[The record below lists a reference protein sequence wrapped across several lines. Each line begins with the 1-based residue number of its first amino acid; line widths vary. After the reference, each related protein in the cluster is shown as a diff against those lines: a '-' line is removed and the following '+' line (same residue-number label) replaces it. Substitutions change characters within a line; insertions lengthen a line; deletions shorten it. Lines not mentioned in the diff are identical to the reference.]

1 MSPFTK
7 KDEQVPQPDYDL
19 MWAAIE
25 KEAYKRQQSPN
36 AFPMTRPQRAK
47 LVPISLVFSCV
58 LLIGIPAFAGVAI
71 NWDKIGGRSVTNAL
85 NNGVGQ
91 QYDLKASSSGVT
103 MHLNG
108 VVTDGEKMKML
119 VSLDTPDDLTSY
131 IGFATEN
138 NTLTS
143 QSSDKIKVTDSLF
156 YDPDSKKLIGIY
168 DAPDTLQD
176 DTRGYRFEAQ
186 NLVLYAERKLPL
198 QAQPQS
204 GDTIQTG
211 AAQYPTIQVE
221 SIRHTSS
228 QTIIRYKVAAEP
240 SDLGQG
246 NPQLVVVMDGQEK
259 NAIPTHMPSTGSDVY
274 IEQVFD
280 LSEAEWKRAD
290 LRFTFTEEA
299 RRIAGTWTFDF
310 EADGKKASEA
320 MYTRK
325 LQNSPEFLAKTGLTL
340 KELKVTPLNIQI
352 HVEQEDSLRNGIV
365 HYNTAQLVIGDRTI
379 IGGLTLKGTSGSYQ
393 HVIEFES
400 PEWYKDWS
408 DVPMRLILKEAVIE
422 KRDTSKNWVT
432 LNTPTAD
439 KQSTKI
445 DVDGIEIQ
453 FAYYT
458 DGEELIVESSSHSPS
473 FKRVSQTTLRIQG
486 TEVVPEIL
494 PRGMVPAEIFIDHYK
509 NVPLD
514 EKIELNPGIYR
525 YSDPSRDIELD
536 L

>member
-25 KEAYKRQQSPN
+25 KEAYKRQQNSN
-36 AFPMTRPQRAK
+36 TYPMTRPQRAK
-47 LVPISLVFSCV
+47 LVPISLVFSCA
-58 LLIGIPAFAGVAI
+58 LLIAIPAFAGVAI

-85 NNGVGQ
+85 NNGIGQ

-143 QSSDKIKVTDSLF
+143 QSSDKIKVNDSWD

-168 DAPDTLQD
+168 EAPDTLQD
-176 DTRGYRFEAQ
+176 DKRDYRFEVQ
-186 NLVLYAERKLPL
+186 NLVFYGDRDIPL
-198 QAQPQS
+198 QARPQS
-204 GDTIQTG
+204 GDTIHTG

-221 SIRHTSS
+221 SIRHTTS
-228 QTIIRYKVAAEP
+228 QTIFRYKVAAEP

-299 RRIAGTWTFDF
+299 RRITGTWSFDF

-325 LQNSPEFLAKTGLTL
+325 LQNSPEFLAKTGITL
-340 KELKVTPLNIQI
+340 KELVVTPLEIQI
-352 HVEQEDSLRNGIV
+352 HIDQEDSLKKGNVRYKTFQLIV
-365 HYNTAQLVIGDRTI
+365 GDRTVM
-379 IGGLTLKGTSGSYQ
+379 GSMLWGPSGSDQ

-408 DVPMRLILKEAVIE
+408 DVPMRLILKDAVIE

-432 LNTPTAD
+432 LNTPTPD
-439 KQSTKI
+439 KQFTKI

-486 TEVVPEIL
+486 IEVVPEIL

-525 YSDPSRDIELD
+525 YSDPSRDTELD

>member
-25 KEAYKRQQSPN
+25 KEAHKRQQNPN
-36 AFPMTRPQRAK
+36 TYIATRPQRAK
-47 LVPISLVFSCV
+47 LVPISLVFCCA
-58 LLIGIPAFAGVAI
+58 LLIAIPAFAGVAI

-85 NNGVGQ
+85 NNGIGQ

-108 VVTDGEKMKML
+108 VVTDGDKMKML

-131 IGFATEN
+131 TGFSTEN

-143 QSSDKIKVTDSLF
+143 QSSDKTKVNDSLY

-168 DAPDTLQD
+168 EAPDTLQD
-176 DTRGYRFEAQ
+176 DTRDYRFEAQ
-186 NLVLYAERKLPL
+186 NLVFYAEREIPL
-198 QAQPQS
+198 QARPQS
-204 GDTIQTG
+204 GDTIDTG

-221 SIRHTSS
+221 SIRHTTS
-228 QTIIRYKVAAEP
+228 QTIFRYKVASKP

-274 IEQVFD
+274 IEQVFE
-280 LSEAEWKRAD
+280 LSESEWKRSD
-290 LRFTFTEEA
+290 VRFTFIEEA

-310 EADGKKASEA
+310 EANGKKASEA
-320 MYTRK
+320 MYTKK
-325 LQNSPEFLAKTGLTL
+325 LQTSPEFLAKTGLTL
-340 KELKVTPLNIQI
+340 KALVVTPLNIQI
-352 HVEQEDSLRNGIV
+352 QIDQEDSLRKGIV
-365 HYNTAQLVIGDRTI
+365 HYNTAQLVIGDRTVT
-379 IGGLTLKGTSGSYQ
+379 GSMVRGASGSDQ
-393 HVIEFES
+393 LRLEFES

-408 DVPMRLILKEAVIE
+408 NVPMQLILKDAVME

-432 LNTPTAD
+432 LNTPTTE
-439 KQSTKI
+439 KQFTNI

-494 PRGMVPAEIFIDHYK
+494 PRGMVPTEIFIDHYK

>member
-25 KEAYKRQQSPN
+25 KEAYKRQQNPN
-36 AFPMTRPQRAK
+36 TYIATRPQRAK
-47 LVPISLVFSCV
+47 LVPISLVFCCA
-58 LLIGIPAFAGVAI
+58 LLIAIPAFAGVAI

-85 NNGVGQ
+85 NNGIGQ
-91 QYDLKASSSGVT
+91 QYDLESSSSGVT

-108 VVTDGEKMKML
+108 VVTDGDKMKML

-131 IGFATEN
+131 IGFSTEN

-143 QSSDKIKVTDSLF
+143 QSSDKTKVNDSLY

-168 DAPDTLQD
+168 EAPDTLQD
-176 DTRGYRFEAQ
+176 DTRDYRFEAQ
-186 NLVLYAERKLPL
+186 NLVFYGDRDIPL
-198 QAQPQS
+198 QARPQS
-204 GDTIQTG
+204 GDTIHTG

-240 SDLGQG
+240 SDSGRG
-246 NPQLVVVMDGQEK
+246 APQLVVGMDGQEK
-259 NAIPTHMPSTGSDVY
+259 NAIPTYMPNTGSDVY
-274 IEQVFD
+274 IEQVFE
-280 LSEAEWKRAD
+280 LSESEWKRAD

-299 RRIAGTWTFDF
+299 RRITGTWSFDF

-325 LQNSPEFLAKTGLTL
+325 LQNSPEFLAKTGITL
-340 KELKVTPLNIQI
+340 KKLVVTPLEIQI
-352 HVEQEDSLRNGIV
+352 HIDQEDSLKKGNVRYKTFQLIV
-365 HYNTAQLVIGDRTI
+365 GDRTVT
-379 IGGLTLKGTSGSYQ
+379 GSMLWGPSGSDQ

-408 DVPMRLILKEAVIE
+408 DVPMRLILKDAVIE

-432 LNTPTAD
+432 LNTPMPD
-439 KQSTKI
+439 KQFTKI

-458 DGEELIVESSSHSPS
+458 DGEELIVESSSLSPS

-494 PRGMVPAEIFIDHYK
+494 PRGMVPADVFIDHYK
-509 NVPLD
+509 NVPLG
-514 EKIELNPGIYR
+514 KSIELNPGIYK
-525 YSDPSRDIELD
+525 YSDPSRDTELD

>member
-25 KEAYKRQQSPN
+25 KVAYKRQQNPN
-36 AFPMTRPQRAK
+36 TDPAARPQRGK
-47 LVPISLVFSCV
+47 LVPVSLVFSCA
-58 LLIGIPAFAGVAI
+58 LLIAIPAFAGVAI

-85 NNGVGQ
+85 NHGVGQ
-91 QYDLKASSSGVT
+91 QYDLESSSSGVT

-108 VVTDGEKMKML
+108 VVTDGDKMKML
-119 VSLDTPDDLTSY
+119 VSLDTPDELTSY
-131 IGFATEN
+131 TGFSTES

-143 QSSDKIKVTDSLF
+143 QSSDKTKVTDSLY

-168 DAPDTLQD
+168 EAPDTLQD
-176 DTRGYRFEAQ
+176 DTRDYRFEAQ
-186 NLVLYAERKLPL
+186 NLVFYGEREIPL
-198 QAQPQS
+198 QARPQS
-204 GDTIQTG
+204 GDTIHTG
-211 AAQYPTIQVE
+211 ATQYPTIQVE

-228 QTIIRYKVAAEP
+228 QTVIRYKVAAEP
-240 SDLGQG
+240 SDSGRG
-246 NPQLVVVMDGQEK
+246 APQLVVGMDGQEK
-259 NAIPTHMPSTGSDVY
+259 TAIPTYMPNTGSDVY
-274 IEQVFD
+274 IEQVFE
-280 LSEAEWKRAD
+280 LSEAEWQRSD
-290 LRFTFTEEA
+290 VRFTFIEEA

-320 MYTRK
+320 MYTKK
-325 LQNSPEFLAKTGLTL
+325 LQTSPEFLAKTGLTL
-340 KELKVTPLNIQI
+340 KELVVTPLNIQI
-352 HVEQEDSLRNGIV
+352 HIDQEDSLKKGIV
-365 HYNTAQLVIGDRTI
+365 HYNTAQLVIGDRI
-379 IGGLTLKGTSGSYQ
+379 ITGSIVRGGAGSYQ
-393 HVIEFES
+393 HILQFES

-408 DVPMRLILKEAVIE
+408 NVPMQLILKDAVIE
-422 KRDTSKNWVT
+422 NRDTSKNWAT
-432 LNTPTAD
+432 LNTPTAE
-439 KQSTKI
+439 KQFTTI

-453 FAYYT
+453 FAYYI
-458 DGEELIVESSSHSPS
+458 DGEELIVESSSHSPN
-473 FKRVSQTTLRIQG
+473 FKRVSQTTLRIEG

-525 YSDPSRDIELD
+525 YSDPSRDTELD

>member
-36 AFPMTRPQRAK
+36 AYPMTRPQRTK
-47 LVPISLVFSCV
+47 LVPISLVFSCA
-58 LLIGIPAFAGVAI
+58 LLIAIPAFARVAI

-85 NNGVGQ
+85 NNGIGQ

-108 VVTDGEKMKML
+108 VVTDGDKMKML
-119 VSLDTPDDLTSY
+119 VSLDTPDDLSSY
-131 IGFATEN
+131 IGFTTEN

-143 QSSDKIKVTDSLF
+143 KSSDTIQVNDFLT

-168 DAPDTLQD
+168 EAPDTLQD
-176 DTRGYRFEAQ
+176 DKKDYRFEVQ
-186 NLVLYAERKLPL
+186 NLVFYDDRDIPL
-198 QAQPQS
+198 EGRPHA
-204 GDTIQTG
+204 GDTIDTG

-221 SIRHTSS
+221 SIRHTTS
-228 QTIIRYKVAAEP
+228 QTIFRYKVAAEP

-246 NPQLVVVMDGQEK
+246 NPQLVVVMDGQVK

-299 RRIAGTWTFDF
+299 RRITGTWSFDF

-320 MYTRK
+320 MYARK
-325 LQNSPEFLAKTGLTL
+325 LQNSPEFVAKTGITL
-340 KELKVTPLNIQI
+340 KELVVTPLEIQI
-352 HVEQEDSLRNGIV
+352 HIDQKDSLKKGNVRYKTFQLIV
-365 HYNTAQLVIGDRTI
+365 DDRTVT
-379 IGGLTLKGTSGSYQ
+379 GSMLWGPSGSDQ

-400 PEWYKDWS
+400 PEWYKDWA
-408 DVPMRLILKEAVIE
+408 DVPMRLILKDAVIE
-422 KRDTSKNWVT
+422 KRDTSKHWVT
-432 LNTPTAD
+432 LNTPTPD
-439 KQSTKI
+439 KQFTTI

-453 FAYYT
+453 FAYYI

-473 FKRVSQTTLRIQG
+473 FKRVSQTTLRIQD
-486 TEVVPEIL
+486 TEIVPEIL

-525 YSDPSRDIELD
+525 YSDPSRDTELD